1 MASARVNF
9 SVGLFMTAG
18 LGLATL
24 AIIWLGMTSFLRKG
38 ELFVTYFDESVQGL
52 NVDSPVKY
60 RGVPVGRVQAIRIAP
75 DFHLIEVVILV
86 DDEHADDENRFDD
99 SVASIAN
106 VGITG
111 AMFVEIDKRQPFTD
125 GPSPKLGFTPEYPVI
140 ASKPSDIRKLFREI
154 DDIATKIQSIDFKG
168 ISDQAMGAFTALN
181 TSVAEAR
188 IGDISADIR
197 TLLASINAAANPKRL
212 ESLARNMDATIVASR
227 TLMDKATEELTR
239 MDAILAQ
246 FQSILETNRPSID
259 TTMGALATTALKT
272 DAFMTQSQATMMQM
286 QAAIKDLEERLSIT
300 AENLEQ
306 TSGNLNAL
314 ISDVKDQPAQLIFGE
329 PKAPRRIEE

>member
-38 ELFVTYFDESVQGL
+38 DLYVTYFDESVQGL

-75 DFHLIEVVILV
+75 DYHLIEVVILV
-86 DDEHADDENRFDD
+86 DDEHADDEMRFAD
-99 SVASIAN
+99 SVAAISN

-111 AMFVEIDKRQPFTD
+111 AMFVEIDKRHPLD
-125 GPSPKLGFTPEYPVI
+125 GPSPDLGFTPEYPVI

-154 DDIATKIQSIDFKG
+154 HDIAAQIKAIDFKG
-168 ISDQAMGAFTALN
+168 ISDQARNAFASLDTA
-181 TSVAEAR
+181 VAQAR

-197 TLLASINAAANPKRL
+197 TLLASVNAAASPERL
-212 ESLARNMDATIVASR
+212 QSLARNVDGSMEASR
-227 TLMDKATEELTR
+227 RLMDKATEELTR
-239 MDAILAQ
+239 MDAVLAQ
-246 FQSILETNRPSID
+246 LQSMIDANRPHVD
-259 TTMGALATTALKT
+259 TTMGALAGAAVKT
-272 DAFMTQSQATMMQM
+272 DAFMAQSQTAMLQM
-286 QAAIKDLEERLSIT
+286 QATIRELEDRLTVT
-300 AENLEQ
+300 ADNLEQ

-314 ISDVKDQPAQLIFGE
+314 ISSLRDQPAQLLFGE
-329 PKAPRRIEE
+329 PKAPRITED

>member
-38 ELFVTYFDESVQGL
+38 DLYVTYFDESVQGL

-60 RGVPVGRVQAIRIAP
+60 RGVPVGRVQTIRIAP
-75 DFHLIEVVILV
+75 DYHLIEVVILV
-86 DDEHADDENRFDD
+86 DDEHSGDENRFAG
-99 SVASIAN
+99 SVAAISN

-111 AMFVEIDKRQPFTD
+111 AMFVEIDKRHPLD
-125 GPSPKLGFTPEYPVI
+125 GPPPELGFTPEYPVI

-154 DDIATKIQSIDFKG
+154 HDIAAQIKAIDFKG
-168 ISDQAMGAFTALN
+168 ISDQARNAFASLDTA
-181 TSVAEAR
+181 VAQAR

-197 TLLASINAAANPKRL
+197 TLLAGINAAASPERL
-212 ESLARNMDATIVASR
+212 QSLARNVDGSMEASR
-227 TLMDKATEELTR
+227 RLMDKAADELTR
-239 MDAILAQ
+239 MDAVLAQ
-246 FQSILETNRPSID
+246 LQSMIDANRPHVD
-259 TTMGALATTALKT
+259 TTMGALASTAVKT
-272 DAFMTQSQATMMQM
+272 DAFMTQSQATMLQM
-286 QAAIKDLEERLSIT
+286 QSTIRELEDRLSAT

-314 ISDVKDQPAQLIFGE
+314 ITSVKDQPAQLLFGE
-329 PKAPRRIEE
+329 PKAPRITEE

>member
-38 ELFVTYFDESVQGL
+38 DLYVTYFDESVQGL

-75 DFHLIEVVILV
+75 DYHLIEVVILV
-86 DDEHADDENRFDD
+86 DDEHSDDEARFAD
-99 SVASIAN
+99 SVAAISN

-111 AMFVEIDKRQPFTD
+111 AMFVEIDKRHPLD
-125 GPSPKLGFTPEYPVI
+125 GPSPDLGFTPEYPVI

-154 DDIATKIQSIDFKG
+154 HDIAAQIKAIDFKG
-168 ISDQAMGAFTALN
+168 ISDQARNAFASLDTA
-181 TSVAEAR
+181 VAQAR

-197 TLLASINAAANPKRL
+197 TLLASVNAAASPERL
-212 ESLARNMDATIVASR
+212 QSLARNVDGSMEASR
-227 TLMDKATEELTR
+227 RLMDKATEELTR
-239 MDAILAQ
+239 MDAVLAQ
-246 FQSILETNRPSID
+246 LQSMIDANRPHVD
-259 TTMGALATTALKT
+259 TTMGALAGAAVKT
-272 DAFMTQSQATMMQM
+272 DAFMAQSQTAMLQM
-286 QAAIKDLEERLSIT
+286 QATIRELEDRLTVT
-300 AENLEQ
+300 ADNLEQ

-314 ISDVKDQPAQLIFGE
+314 ISSLRDQPAQLLFGE
-329 PKAPRRIEE
+329 PKAPRTTED

>member
-38 ELFVTYFDESVQGL
+38 DLYVTYFDESVQGL

-75 DFHLIEVVILV
+75 DYHLIEVVILV
-86 DDEHADDENRFDD
+86 DDEHSGDEARFAD
-99 SVASIAN
+99 SVAAISN

-111 AMFVEIDKRQPFTD
+111 AMFVEIDKRHPLD
-125 GPSPKLGFTPEYPVI
+125 GPSPDLGFTPEYPVI

-154 DDIATKIQSIDFKG
+154 HDIAAQIKAIDFKG
-168 ISDQAMGAFTALN
+168 ISDQARNAFASLDTA
-181 TSVAEAR
+181 VAQAR

-197 TLLASINAAANPKRL
+197 TLLASVNAAASPERL
-212 ESLARNMDATIVASR
+212 QSLARNVDGSMEASR
-227 TLMDKATEELTR
+227 RLMDKATEELTR
-239 MDAILAQ
+239 MDAVLAQ
-246 FQSILETNRPSID
+246 LQSMIDATRPHVD
-259 TTMGALATTALKT
+259 TTMGALAGAAVKT
-272 DAFMTQSQATMMQM
+272 DAFMTQSQAAMLQM
-286 QAAIKDLEERLSIT
+286 QATIRELEDRLTVT
-300 AENLEQ
+300 ADNLEQ

-314 ISDVKDQPAQLIFGE
+314 ISSLRDQPAQLLFGE
-329 PKAPRRIEE
+329 PIAPRITED

>member
-38 ELFVTYFDESVQGL
+38 QLFVTYFDESVQGL
-52 NVDSPVKY
+52 NIDSPVKY

-75 DFHLIEVVILV
+75 DYHLIEVVILV
-86 DDEHADDENRFDD
+86 DDEHASDEKRFEDT
-99 SVASIAN
+99 VASIAN

-111 AMFVEIDKRQPFTD
+111 AMFVEIDKRRPLSD
-125 GPSPKLGFTPEYPVI
+125 GPTPELRFTPEYPVI
-140 ASKPSDIRKLFREI
+140 ASKPSDIKKLFREI
-154 DDIATKIQSIDFKG
+154 DEIASKIQSIDFKG
-168 ISDQAMGAFTALN
+168 ISDEAMKAFT
-181 TSVAEAR
+181 TVSTVMTEAR
-188 IGDISADIR
+188 LGDISADIR

-212 ESLARNMDATIVASR
+212 DSLARNMDATIAASR
-227 TLMDKATEELTR
+227 TLMDTATEELR
-239 MDAILAQ
+239 RLDAILNEIRSVVA
-246 FQSILETNRPSID
+246 ENRPHVN
-259 TTMGALATTALKT
+259 TAMGALASTALKT
-272 DAFMTQSQATMMQM
+272 DAFMSQGQATMMQM
-286 QAAIKDLEERLSIT
+286 QATIESLEERLAVT

-314 ISDVKDQPAQLIFGE
+314 IMSVKDQPAQILFGG
-329 PKAPRRIEE
+329 PRPPRQTEE

>member
-38 ELFVTYFDESVQGL
+38 ELYVTYFDESVQGL

-75 DFHLIEVVILV
+75 DYHLIEVVIQV
-86 DDEHADDENRFDD
+86 DDEHAGDEKRFAG
-99 SVASIAN
+99 SVAAISN

-111 AMFVEIDKRQPFTD
+111 AMFVEIDKRTPLD
-125 GPSPKLGFTPEYPVI
+125 GPTPALDFTPEHPVI

-154 DDIATKIQSIDFKG
+154 NDIAAQIKAIDFRG
-168 ISDQAMGAFTALN
+168 ISDQAKNAFSSLDNA
-181 TSVAEAR
+181 VAQAR

-197 TLLASINAAANPKRL
+197 TLLASINAAASPQRL
-212 ESLARNMDATIVASR
+212 QSMARNVDGSIEASR
-227 TLMDKATEELTR
+227 RLMDKAAEELTR
-239 MDAILAQ
+239 MDAVLAQ
-246 FQSILETNRPSID
+246 FQAMLDANRPHVD
-259 TTMGALATTALKT
+259 TTMGALAGAALKT
-272 DAFMTQSQATMMQM
+272 DAFMTQSQATMLQM
-286 QAAIKDLEERLSIT
+286 QATIRDLEDRLSAT

-314 ISDVKDQPAQLIFGE
+314 ITSVKDQPAQLLFGE
-329 PKAPRRIEE
+329 PKAPRATEE

>member
-24 AIIWLGMTSFLRKG
+24 AVIWLGMTSFLRKG
-38 ELFVTYFDESVQGL
+38 ELYVTYFDESVQGL

-75 DFHLIEVVILV
+75 DYHLIEVVILV
-86 DDEHADDENRFDD
+86 DDEHADDEMRFAD
-99 SVASIAN
+99 SVAAISN

-111 AMFVEIDKRQPFTD
+111 AMFVEIDKRTPLD
-125 GPSPKLGFTPEYPVI
+125 GPTPALDFTPEYPVI

-154 DDIATKIQSIDFKG
+154 HDIAAQIKAIDFKG
-168 ISDQAMGAFTALN
+168 IAEQAKNAFNSLDKA
-181 TSVAEAR
+181 VAQAR

-197 TLLASINAAANPKRL
+197 TLLASVNAAASPERL
-212 ESLARNMDATIVASR
+212 QSLARNVDGSMEASR
-227 TLMDKATEELTR
+227 RLMDKAAEELTR
-239 MDAILAQ
+239 MDAVLAQ
-246 FQSILETNRPSID
+246 FQAMLDANRPHVD
-259 TTMGALATTALKT
+259 TTMGALAGAAVKT
-272 DAFMTQSQATMMQM
+272 DAFMAQSQATMLQM
-286 QAAIKDLEERLSIT
+286 QATIRDLEDRLSAT

-314 ISDVKDQPAQLIFGE
+314 ITSVKDQPAQLLFGE
-329 PKAPRRIEE
+329 PKAPRITEE